1 MVGRL
6 VPVQVGGVEV
16 LVEARPVAGSEPTSG
31 RLEAAAGR
39 AVEAFDK
46 AQETITAIAERV
58 AGTVG
63 ELARRSARPDRM
75 EVEFGL
81 SFTAS
86 GNVIVAGST
95 VEATLKITVAY
106 ERRDQV
112 PVPAAADAGSAVR
125 VG

>member
-16 LVEARPVAGSEPTSG
+16 LVEARPVAGSEPTAG
-31 RLEAAAGR
+31 RLEAVAGR
-39 AVEAFDK
+39 TVEAFDK
-46 AQETITAIAERV
+46 AQETITAIAERL

-81 SFTAS
+81 SFTAG
-86 GNVIVAGST
+86 GNVIVVGGA
-95 VEATLKITVAY
+95 VEATLKVTVAY
-106 ERRDQV
+106 ERRDQASAL
-112 PVPAAADAGSAVR
+112 AAAD
-125 VG
+125 

>member
-16 LVEARPVAGSEPTSG
+16 LVEARPVAGSEPTAG
-31 RLEAAAGR
+31 RLEAVAGR
-39 AVEAFDK
+39 TVEAFDK
-46 AQETITAIAERV
+46 AQETITAIAERL

-81 SFTAS
+81 SFTAG
-86 GNVIVAGST
+86 GNVIVVGGA
-95 VEATLKITVAY
+95 VEATLKVTVAY

-112 PVPAAADAGSAVR
+112 PALAAADAGGAVR
-125 VG
+125 VE

>member
-16 LVEARPVAGSEPTSG
+16 LVEARPVAGSEPTAG
-31 RLEAAAGR
+31 RLEAVAGR

-63 ELARRSARPDRM
+63 ELARRSARPGRM
-75 EVEFGL
+75 GGGVGL
-81 SFTAS
+81 SFTA
-86 GNVIVAGST
+86 GRDVGWVARW
-95 VEATLKITVAY
+95 
-106 ERRDQV
+106 RR
-112 PVPAAADAGSAVR
+112 P
-125 VG
+125 